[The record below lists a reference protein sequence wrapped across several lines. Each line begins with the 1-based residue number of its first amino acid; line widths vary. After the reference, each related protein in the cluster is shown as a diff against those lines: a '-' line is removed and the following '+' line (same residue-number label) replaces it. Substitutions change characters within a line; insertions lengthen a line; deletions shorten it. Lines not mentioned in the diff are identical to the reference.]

1 MRSNNQFVSIGQR
14 CKEELKMI
22 QILIPSLSS
31 DQLRL
36 NLTVE
41 LVDSG
46 KFETNI
52 IVSMN
57 QIRIFTHA

>member
-1 MRSNNQFVSIGQR
+1 MRSNNRLVSIGQR

-46 KFETNI
+46 KLEKTT
-52 IVSMN
+52 VSMN